1 MTDERHANRGLP
13 TSDLHGPDHD
23 LAKRKRILRLARNI
37 LIAIAIIL
45 LLGVIRIVILR
56 LMNNNTL
63 EERAAQN
70 KVMNVIVVQA
80 NSGSADA
87 HITLPSTVES
97 YNETL
102 VYARTPGYVKEWFKD
117 IGAPV
122 KQGDVLAILETPEV
136 NKQVDEANAAFN
148 LAKVAY
154 ERWSKLR
161 KEDAVSQQELDEKSA
176 AYKQSRAS
184 LQRTKELLKFG
195 KIIAPFDGIVSRRN
209 VNVGDLVNSGNSGS
223 PQALF
228 GVSQTKNLHLYVYVP
243 QARSEAVVIGQ
254 EVPVYRPESPDKVIK
269 GKIVRTAGAIDVA
282 TRTLQVDIEI
292 PDEQSFLL
300 PGVFVQAALP
310 LDNQGR
316 LILPTNTLMFGSV
329 GTQVAVVQNGQV
341 LRKTVALGV
350 DYGRSVQIVG
360 GLDPAD
366 QVIVNPMDSIANGQK
381 VVIAAP
387 PKPAEAAKPAPQDKK

>member
-1 MTDERHANRGLP
+1 
-13 TSDLHGPDHD
+13 
-23 LAKRKRILRLARNI
+23 
-37 LIAIAIIL
+37 LI
-45 LLGVIRIVILR
+45 
-56 LMNNNTL
+56 
-63 EERAAQN
+63 
-70 KVMNVIVVQA
+70 
-80 NSGSADA
+80 
-87 HITLPSTVES
+87 
-97 YNETL
+97 
-102 VYARTPGYVKEWFKD
+102 YARTPGYVKEWFKD

-148 LAKVAY
+148 LAKVAF
-154 ERWSKLR
+154 ERWTLLR

-176 AYKQSRAS
+176 AYKQSRAT

-209 VNVGDLVNSGNSGS
+209 VNVGDLVNPGNGGS

-243 QARSEAVVIGQ
+243 QARSESITIGQ
-254 EVPVYRPESPDKVIK
+254 EVSVYKPEAPDKVVK

-292 PDEQSFLL
+292 PDGQTFLL
-300 PGVFVQAALP
+300 PGVFVQASLP

-316 LILPTNTLMFGSV
+316 LILPTNTLMFGSQ

-341 LRKTVALGV
+341 LRKTVALGI